1 MVRENRN
8 MTCIVCP
15 VGCAMEVTIEDG
27 QVAEVEGNE
36 CKKGI
41 TYAQEEAVAPTRTL
55 ASTVMVQG
63 GVFPLVPVRTAEEVP
78 KGRIEDIMEVLS
90 TVELEAPVKI
100 GQVIVANVVDTGVD
114 VVATRSI
121 KAGKRAVG

>member
-1 MVRENRN
+1 MEKENRR

-27 QVAEVEGNE
+27 QVADVDGNE
-36 CKKGI
+36 CKKGV
-41 TYAQEEAVAPTRTL
+41 TYAQEEVVAPTRTL

-63 GVFPLVPVRTAEEVP
+63 GVFPLVPVRTASEVP
-78 KGRIEDIMEVLS
+78 KGKIEEIMEVLS
-90 TVELEAPVKI
+90 TVELEAPVQL
-100 GQVIVANVVDTGVD
+100 GQVVVPNAVDTGVD

-121 KAGKRAVG
+121 RAGKRAVG